1 MPECWNIAKQKNG
14 QKIIWIIVQYNFQAY
29 ISCQMRAV
37 CFPLTRQAIPHT
49 IIKIW
54 TVAIDLKYLQAV
66 LSQMLSLNHT

>member
-1 MPECWNIAKQKNG
+1 
-14 QKIIWIIVQYNFQAY
+14 
-29 ISCQMRAV
+29 MRAV